1 MKLFNTALASVAVL
15 FSTAIVAAPVAAA
28 QNSEVVVIDQQR
40 IMTETSGG
48 QDIVR
53 KVGEIGTTIQSE
65 LTPEANALQQQGE
78 ALEARTANMSMEAI
92 GADEALRAE
101 VEAYAQR
108 AQQFS
113 RNRQIAAA
121 ELQATERAAWARFY
135 QGLQPVLEEVI
146 TETGANVMLDASQ
159 AVWSS
164 ESVDVTQSV
173 IMKMNAAMP
182 TVEVTR
188 QTLTAEQRQRLIQQ
202 QQQQQQQR

>member
-1 MKLFNTALASVAVL
+1 MKLFNAALASAAVL
-15 FSTAIVAAPVAAA
+15 FSTAIVAAPDAAA
-28 QNSEVVVIDQQR
+28 QNSEVVVFDQAR
-40 IMTETSGG
+40 IMRDSAGG
-48 QDIVR
+48 QDIIR
-53 KVGEIGTTIQSE
+53 KVGQIETTIQSE

-78 ALEARTANMSMEAI
+78 SLEARTANMSMEAI
-92 GADEALRAE
+92 GADEALRTE

-108 AQQFS
+108 AQQFN
-113 RNRQIAAA
+113 RNRQIAGA

-135 QGLQPVLEEVI
+135 QALEPVLEQVV

-173 IMKMNAAMP
+173 ITKIDAAMP

-188 QTLTAEQRQRLIQQ
+188 QTLTAEQRQRFLQQ
-202 QQQQQQQR
+202 QQQQQQ

>member
-1 MKLFNTALASVAVL
+1 MKLFNAALASAAVL
-15 FSTAIVAAPVAAA
+15 FSTAIVAAPDAAA
-28 QNSEVVVIDQQR
+28 QNSEVVVIDQAR
-40 IMTETSGG
+40 IMRDSAGG
-48 QDIVR
+48 QDIIR
-53 KVGEIGTTIQSE
+53 KVGQIETTIQSE

-78 ALEARTANMSMEAI
+78 SLEARTANMSMEAI
-92 GADEALRAE
+92 GADEALRTE

-108 AQQFS
+108 AQQFN
-113 RNRQIAAA
+113 RNRQIAGA

-135 QGLQPVLEEVI
+135 QALEPVLEQVV

-173 IMKMNAAMP
+173 ITKIDAAMP

-188 QTLTAEQRQRLIQQ
+188 QTLTAEQRQRFLQQ
-202 QQQQQQQR
+202 QQQQQQ

>member
-1 MKLFNTALASVAVL
+1 MKLFNAALASAAVL
-15 FSTAIVAAPVAAA
+15 FSTAIVAAPDAAA
-28 QNSEVVVIDQQR
+28 QNSEVVVIDQAR
-40 IMTETSGG
+40 IMRDSAGG
-48 QDIVR
+48 QDIIR
-53 KVGEIGTTIQSE
+53 KVGQIETTIQSE

-78 ALEARTANMSMEAI
+78 SLEARTANMSMEAI
-92 GADEALRAE
+92 GADEALRTE

-108 AQQFS
+108 AQQFN
-113 RNRQIAAA
+113 RNRQVAAA

-135 QGLQPVLEEVI
+135 QALEPVLEQVV

-173 IMKMNAAMP
+173 ITKMNAAMP

-188 QTLTAEQRQRLIQQ
+188 QTLTAEQRQRFLQQ
-202 QQQQQQQR
+202 QQQQQQ